1 MFHVKLWKEI
11 KQWKSHLNVCLRE
24 EEYKLKNVYSIT
36 SDDFGVKV
44 FTEQNDNKDMTY
56 YSGYF
61 IISMEK
67 EGI

>member
-1 MFHVKLWKEI
+1 MKVKLECMFTGRRI
-11 KQWKSHLNVCLRE
+11 DV
-24 EEYKLKNVYSIT
+24 KNVYSMA

-44 FTEQNDNKDMTY
+44 FTEQNGNKDMTY

-61 IISMEK
+61 IISVEK

>member
-1 MFHVKLWKEI
+1 MKGDKAMKITLECMFTGRRI
-11 KQWKSHLNVCLRE
+11 QI
-24 EEYKLKNVYSIT
+24 KNVYSIT

-44 FTEQNDNKDMTY
+44 FTEQNGNKDMTY